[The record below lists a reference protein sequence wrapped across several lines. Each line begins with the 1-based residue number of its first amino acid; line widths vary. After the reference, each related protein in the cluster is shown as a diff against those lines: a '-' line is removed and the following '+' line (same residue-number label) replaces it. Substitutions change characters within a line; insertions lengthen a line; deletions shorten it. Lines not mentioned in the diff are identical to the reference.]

1 MTLHNYRQLFRYFNS
16 IDDERPA
23 VVDAGGYFLP
33 LMRLENLVS
42 RGLISET
49 QDFSSEAAATV
60 CLEMAYLGPR
70 YQDTSIG
77 KYHTS
82 IGESYMGGGIYDSS
96 VYHMMFIFYELMERC
111 NHSRPEGVDE
121 AAEIVNKLQ
130 QDDEYIP
137 IELWDQH
144 HAFTLADFPKR
155 LQEARKQC
163 DPFDVAMGIA
173 ELAFSWRTWQWR
185 LEKSTPAPPSELADR
200 IREILDRRTYEA
212 MRLALT
218 LLGILE

>member
-1 MTLHNYRQLFRYFNS
+1 MTLHNCRRLFRYFNS

-60 CLEMAYLGPR
+60 CLEMANRGPR

-77 KYHTS
+77 
-82 IGESYMGGGIYDSS
+82 EYMSGGIYNPSR
-96 VYHMMFIFYELMERC
+96 YHVMFIFYELMERC
-111 NHSRPEGVDE
+111 NRSRPEGVDE

-144 HAFTLADFPKR
+144 HAFTLANFPTH
-155 LQEARKQC
+155 LHEARTDC
-163 DPFDVAMGIA
+163 EPFHVAMGIA
-173 ELAFSWRTWQWR
+173 ELAVSWRTWQWR
-185 LEKSTPAPPSELADR
+185 LEKSTLSPPSELADR
-200 IREILDRRTYEA
+200 IREILDRRTFEA
-212 MRLALT
+212 MCLALT